1 MKDEIEKAERIALLF
16 LIPVLSF
23 SVGLLAMVTWGTLK

>member
-1 MKDEIEKAERIALLF
+1 MKEEIEKAERIALMF

-23 SVGLLAMVTWGTLK
+23 SLGLIATVIWGTLK

>member
-16 LIPVLSF
+16 LIPVVSF
-23 SVGLLAMVTWGTLK
+23 SVGLMAMVIWGTLK